1 MSGGCGNDLS
11 FVVQQKCYCD
21 YCQSVI
27 LSQETDAGRCSD
39 SASCFELI
47 SRLRNSLLFARFES
61 YKCVGILRYFME
73 CVCTFTCI
81 LRSVFR
87 SLSSMLVSCTSHVCF
102 SASLRRRD
110 FVVVLVF
117 GQGEIFVRLTFCKTV
132 AQIFKTREMTFP
144 LNAHNSKD

>member
-1 MSGGCGNDLS
+1 M
-11 FVVQQKCYCD
+11 
-21 YCQSVI
+21 
-27 LSQETDAGRCSD
+27 
-39 SASCFELI
+39 
-47 SRLRNSLLFARFES
+47 NSLLFAIICKS
-61 YKCVGILRYFME
+61 VGILRYFME

-117 GQGEIFVRLTFCKTV
+117 IFSFRSRRDFCE
-132 AQIFKTREMTFP
+132 AHFLQDGRANIQ
-144 LNAHNSKD
+144 NAGNDFSVERP